1 MARNELLWEPGGIPT
16 LHRPVMVLA
25 LSGLFDVSRTAT
37 KAVEHLVAT
46 RVVDTIAE
54 IDCDGFYD
62 FTQERPTVWLD
73 EYGDRQVS
81 WPVNELQAIR
91 YPNMS
96 HDLVVMAG
104 VEPHVRW
111 RTFAEL
117 VIEVVRACKCEVV
130 VTLGASPEAV
140 PHTRVPH
147 VFGSSTTSALAQRLG
162 LSRPQYQGPT
172 GVFGVL
178 HQLLER
184 AEIPAI
190 SLRVPV
196 PHYLMNAEH
205 PKSTAALL
213 RHLEHVLGV
222 PTNHG
227 ALDDDVARWREL
239 HDTAVADDRQAT
251 SFLTMLEREFDR
263 RTEASI
269 PSAEHLAEQFEQ
281 FLREQRSGE

>member
-1 MARNELLWEPGGIPT
+1 MPRNELLWEPGGIPQ
-16 LHRPVMVLA
+16 LNRPVMVLA

-37 KAVEHLVAT
+37 KAVEHLIAS

-73 EYGDRQVS
+73 EYGDRQLA
-81 WPVNELQAIR
+81 WPVNEVQAIR
-91 YPNMS
+91 YPNMA
-96 HDLVVMAG
+96 HDLVVLAG
-104 VEPHVRW
+104 VEPHLRW
-111 RTFAEL
+111 STFASYL
-117 VIEVVRACKCEVV
+117 IEIAQACKCEVI

-140 PHTRVPH
+140 PHTRTPS
-147 VFGSSTTSALAQRLG
+147 VFGSSTNDELARRLG

-178 HQLLER
+178 HQLLVGVD
-184 AEIPAI
+184 IPAI

-205 PKSTAALL
+205 PKSTSALL
-213 RHLEHVLGV
+213 RHLEHVLAV
-222 PTNHG
+222 PTHHAG
-227 ALDDDVARWREL
+227 LDDEITRWREL
-239 HDTAVADDRQAT
+239 HDTAVADDHQAR
-251 SFLTMLEREFDR
+251 SFVDLLERDFDR

-269 PSAEHLAEQFEQ
+269 PSADHLAEQFEQ
-281 FLREQRSGE
+281 FLRDQRPEG

>member
-16 LHRPVMVLA
+16 LHRPIMVLA

-37 KAVEHLVAT
+37 KAVEHLVTT

-73 EYGDRQVS
+73 EYGDRQIT

-91 YPNMS
+91 YPNMP
-96 HDLVVMAG
+96 HDLVVLAG

-117 VIEVVRACKCEVV
+117 VIEVAQACNCEVV

-147 VFGSSTTSALAQRLG
+147 VFGSSTTAALAKSLG

-184 AEIPAI
+184 ADIPAI

-222 PTNHG
+222 PTNHA
-227 ALDDDVARWREL
+227 ALDDEVARWREL
-239 HDTAVADDRQAT
+239 HDTAVADDRQAA
-251 SFLTMLEREFDR
+251 SFLAMLERDFDR

>member
-1 MARNELLWEPGGIPT
+1 MARNELIWEPGGIPT
-16 LHRPVMVLA
+16 LHRPIMVLA

-37 KAVEHLVAT
+37 KAVEHLVTT

-73 EYGDRQVS
+73 EYGDRQIT

-91 YPNMS
+91 YPNMP
-96 HDLVVMAG
+96 HDLVVLAG

-117 VIEVVRACKCEVV
+117 VIEVAQACNCEVV

-147 VFGSSTTSALAQRLG
+147 VFGSSTTAALAKSLG

-184 AEIPAI
+184 ADIPAI

-222 PTNHG
+222 PTNHA
-227 ALDDDVARWREL
+227 ALDDEVARWREL
-239 HDTAVADDRQAT
+239 HDTAVADDRQAA
-251 SFLTMLEREFDR
+251 SFLAMLERDFDR